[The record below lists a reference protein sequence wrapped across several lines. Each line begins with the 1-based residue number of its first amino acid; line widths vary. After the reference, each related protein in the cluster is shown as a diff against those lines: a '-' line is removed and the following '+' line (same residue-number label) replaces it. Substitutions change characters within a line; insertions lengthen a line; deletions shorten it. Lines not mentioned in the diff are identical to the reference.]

1 MKVSPIKR
9 VGNLFSK
16 NVVLGY
22 LNINSIRNKFDNLQ
36 TILND
41 KMDVLAIAESK
52 IDNSFPT
59 SQFCIKG
66 FKSPFRLDV
75 NDRSGGMLVYVKVG
89 IPTNQLINLGL
100 PQDIQLIVIEL
111 RLKKTKWLCIF
122 IYRPPSQDIDYFL
135 DSLNILLDKYSSFK
149 NCIIMGDF
157 NCQPDSPKLAGFLE
171 ANLLFNHMKSKTC
184 FKSIEGSCID
194 LILSNQK
201 FSLQHTNSFDTGLS
215 DFHHLISTEL
225 KSTYSKLPP
234 RNVTYRSFKNFNEKH
249 FLDDLSN
256 SLSLNITNYDLF
268 ESSFKNVLDK
278 HAPQRSRLIRGNEK
292 PHINKSL
299 RKAIMKRSRL
309 RNIFLNSRKSKTKK
323 LCYQSK

>member
-122 IYRPPSQDIDYFL
+122 IYRPPSQDIDYF
-135 DSLNILLDKYSSFK
+135 
-149 NCIIMGDF
+149 
-157 NCQPDSPKLAGFLE
+157 
-171 ANLLFNHMKSKTC
+171 
-184 FKSIEGSCID
+184 
-194 LILSNQK
+194 
-201 FSLQHTNSFDTGLS
+201 
-215 DFHHLISTEL
+215 
-225 KSTYSKLPP
+225 
-234 RNVTYRSFKNFNEKH
+234 
-249 FLDDLSN
+249 
-256 SLSLNITNYDLF
+256 
-268 ESSFKNVLDK
+268 
-278 HAPQRSRLIRGNEK
+278 IR
-292 PHINKSL
+292 
-299 RKAIMKRSRL
+299 
-309 RNIFLNSRKSKTKK
+309 
-323 LCYQSK
+323 